1 MYKQSVSPAFLV
13 VTTLFVVALIT
24 SNIIAVKLIDI
35 AGQVITAG
43 IIIFPVSYIVGD
55 VLTEVYGFKKARAV
69 IFLGFVANLLVVLAI
84 WVSGLLPS
92 ASFWAENQPAYET
105 ILGYAPRLLAASF
118 VAYLVGEITNS
129 AVLSHMKTV
138 TGERWLWSRT
148 IGSTVI
154 GQGLDSTIF
163 VVIAFAGQ
171 VPELWHLIWIQ
182 WVAKVLYEVA
192 ATPATYAI
200 VNHLKNY
207 ERA

>member
-1 MYKQSVSPAFLV
+1 MLAIFYP
-13 VTTLFVVALIT
+13 
-24 SNIIAVKLIDI
+24 VKLIDI